1 MLVKELDVLNRP
13 SENGSASKASLMK
26 IVSFTGCSC
35 SRGFF
40 LHKATL
46 GNEISGLC
54 SSSRRK
60 ILQVYMDRIATVC
73 SRRSLKNIFM

>member
-1 MLVKELDVLNRP
+1 MLVEELDVLNRP
-13 SENGSASKASLMK
+13 SENGSASKANFMK
-26 IVSFTGCSC
+26 IVTFTSCSC

-54 SSSRRK
+54 SSRRK
-60 ILQVYMDRIATVC
+60 ILQVYIDRIATVC

>member
-1 MLVKELDVLNRP
+1 MLVKELDVLNKP
-13 SENGSASKASLMK
+13 SENGSASKASFMK
-26 IVSFTGCSC
+26 IVSFTSCSC
-35 SRGFF
+35 SRGLF

-46 GNEISGLC
+46 GNGLC

-60 ILQVYMDRIATVC
+60 VLQVYIYRIATVC

>member
-1 MLVKELDVLNRP
+1 MLVEELDVLNRP
-13 SENGSASKASLMK
+13 SENGSASKAGFMK
-26 IVSFTGCSC
+26 MVTFTSCSC

-54 SSSRRK
+54 SSRRK
-60 ILQVYMDRIATVC
+60 ILQVYIDRIATVC